1 MNSKTPSDPRR
12 FLFLAQSLG
21 RPLFGSQISKIQ
33 SESTMMNTKTVVE
46 AKGLT
51 KKYED
56 RTVVNGVQ
64 FEVYQGECFGILGP
78 NGAGKTT
85 MMKMMYGMNLI
96 TAGDLYVLG
105 LNIKQS
111 PRQVKSRIGV
121 IPQEDGLDTD
131 FTVLEN
137 LLLYASFHGLD
148 KVVATHRA
156 EDLLRVMRLDEYAS
170 KPVETLSGGMRRRL
184 AIARGMINQPEL
196 LFLDEPTSGLDPQA
210 RIWIWNFLHK
220 IKEDM
225 GTVVM
230 TTHYMEEAEQICDR
244 VAIMD
249 KGRILAIGKPKDLVN
264 EFIGAQV
271 VEFDVKDSDLNYY
284 LNRLSTNGFQY
295 QVIRNQVNVHLTE
308 EQQAK
313 DVLNIVSGR
322 KVTMRVPTLSDVFL
336 KLAGH
341 DLRDEPL

>member
-1 MNSKTPSDPRR
+1 ME
-12 FLFLAQSLG
+12 
-21 RPLFGSQISKIQ
+21 I
-33 SESTMMNTKTVVE
+33 KTVVE

-51 KKYED
+51 KKYAD
-56 RTVVNGVQ
+56 QTVVNGIQ

-85 MMKMMYGMNLI
+85 TLKMMYGSSLI
-96 TAGDLYVLG
+96 SSGDLYVLG
-105 LNIKQS
+105 LNVKQS

-121 IPQEDGLDTD
+121 VPQDDGLETE
-131 FTVLEN
+131 FTVMEN
-137 LLLYASFHGLD
+137 LLLYASFHGLE
-148 KVVATHRA
+148 KSVSQNRA
-156 EDLLRVMRLDEYAS
+156 DDLLRRMRLDEYAG
-170 KPVETLSGGMRRRL
+170 KPVEFLSGGMRKRL
-184 AIARGMINQPEL
+184 SIARGMINQPEL
-196 LFLDEPTSGLDPQA
+196 LFLDEPTVGLDPQA
-210 RIWIWNFLHK
+210 RIWIWEFLKK

-225 GTVVM
+225 GTVVL

-249 KGRILAIGKPKDLVN
+249 KGKILAIGKPKDLIKNLV
-264 EFIGAQV
+264 GSQV

-284 LNRLSTNGFQY
+284 LNRLASNNFQY

-308 EQQAK
+308 DQTSKE
-313 DVLNIVSGR
+313 VLEIVSGR
-322 KVTMRVPTLSDVFL
+322 RVTVRTPTLSDVFL